1 MYIGAYLPTNSNNYD
16 NFKKALE
23 ELRKQNT
30 KWKKKIPNFLFI
42 MAGDL
47 NIDKKHSK
55 ERKRIFEQFTQ
66 SIGGY
71 HWIPSY
77 EHAHWKT
84 KSYLDVAIISENIA
98 VSGIWNVTESQVSGN
113 RSDHE
118 PVLFKFIKTEKVK
131 KQKPKSER
139 KDDPRFFHT
148 KKADW
153 GRINK
158 EKYEALE
165 SLEKHKREIG

>member
-1 MYIGAYLPTNSNNYD
+1 
-16 NFKKALE
+16 
-23 ELRKQNT
+23 
-30 KWKKKIPNFLFI
+30 

-47 NIDKKHSK
+47 NIDKNHSK

-71 HWIPSY
+71 HWIPRYPSY

>member
-1 MYIGAYLPTNSNNYD
+1 MFP
-16 NFKKALE
+16 ALYNPVDI
-23 ELRKQNT
+23 RDPK
-30 KWKKKIPNFLFI
+30 LF
-42 MAGDL
+42 
-47 NIDKKHSK
+47 S
-55 ERKRIFEQFTQ
+55 F
-66 SIGGY
+66 
-71 HWIPSY
+71 
-77 EHAHWKT
+77 
-84 KSYLDVAIISENIA
+84 
-98 VSGIWNVTESQVSGN
+98 
-113 RSDHE
+113 HE